1 MKKTLQTMAVIGLLV
16 LPLIYGF
23 QRTRSGDIIQ
33 PVLDGGPTTRWTDIG
48 NLTAS
53 QATPAVGARDWATMV
68 ALTDAKTIQ
77 WDVPQ
82 LAPFVD
88 IRLETKAD
96 ADAHVIEIWVAVAQY
111 LADGP
116 TEDQFT
122 LGAILTLT
130 GGKQQATVSN
140 FFVDT
145 IVVTASN
152 GVLID
157 DDSVLDSA
165 TDRMAI
171 YRVNMKGWRK
181 VIVIATTFEAATTL
195 YAHARW

>member
-1 MKKTLQTMAVIGLLV
+1 MTM
-16 LPLIYGF
+16 
-23 QRTRSGDIIQ
+23 RTQSGNIIT
-33 PVLDGGPTTRWTDIG
+33 PTIAGGPARLWKNIG
-48 NLTAS
+48 NLTAT
-53 QATPAVGARDWATMV
+53 QATPGVAARDWATMV

-77 WDVPQ
+77 WDVPE
-82 LAPFVD
+82 LSEYAELRF
-88 IRLETKAD
+88 ETKAD
-96 ADAHVIEIWVAVAQY
+96 ADAHVIEIWVAAGQY
-111 LADGP
+111 MADGT

-122 LGAILTLT
+122 LGSILTLT

-165 TDRMAI
+165 TDRVAI

-181 VIVIATTFEAATTL
+181 AIMIATTYEASTTL